1 MDEIATAS
9 AGAPDNIALR
19 RATETIKKLRA
30 QLDQRSEV
38 GPIAIIGVGLR
49 LAGGISDL
57 DGYWAALLKGRDLIG
72 DMPMHRRWPFEDE
85 WAQLP
90 TRGSFIYDALDF
102 DPDFFGISPRA
113 AQAIDPQHR
122 MLLEVAWEALQ
133 HTGTDPDRLR
143 GQAVGTFIGISG
155 RQDYADWAGQHG
167 DAHWALGNGHSFAA
181 GRIAYTFGFTG
192 PAVAFD
198 TACSS
203 ALVAIAHAVQSL
215 RRGETEIA
223 VAGGVNLILAP
234 GSTRTI
240 SRTGSLAP
248 DGLCKA
254 FDARANGFVRGE
266 GCALIVLK
274 RLTDARRDND
284 PVLGVIHGVALN
296 QDGRS
301 SGFTAPNADA
311 QRRLIE
317 AALADA
323 TCSPADLG
331 FIEAHG
337 TGTALGDPIEMSAIV
352 AALAARNGGRP
363 LHVGSLKTNFGHLE
377 AASGAAGFIKA
388 LMCVRERVI
397 PPLLHFDT
405 LNPRIDLNGTDIR
418 VGNQAEPWIA
428 TQSGPL
434 AGVSSFGI
442 IGTNAHVIVGPA
454 DSAETIRGDRPSV
467 ETGQPQW
474 NRVPCVPGFLGAA
487 PPAYA
492 TVR

>member
-1 MDEIATAS
+1 MDEIDTATAS
-9 AGAPDNIALR
+9 EPDNLALR
-19 RATETIKKLRA
+19 RATETIKRLRA
-30 QLDQRSEV
+30 QLDRRSQA
-38 GPIAIIGVGLR
+38 GPIAVVGVGLR

-57 DGYWAALLKGRDLIG
+57 DGFWAALREGRDLIG
-72 DMPMHRRWPFEDE
+72 EMPMHRRWPFEDE
-85 WAQLP
+85 WEQLP
-90 TRGSFIYDALDF
+90 IRGSFIDDALDF

-122 MLLEVAWEALQ
+122 MLLEVAWEALC
-133 HTGTDPDRLR
+133 HSGTDPDRLR
-143 GQAVGTFIGISG
+143 GAAVGTFIGISG
-155 RQDYADWAGQHG
+155 RQDYADWARQYA

-203 ALVAIAHAVQSL
+203 SLVAITHAVQSL

-234 GSTRTI
+234 GSTRVI
-240 SRTGSLAP
+240 NRTGSLAP

-266 GCALIVLK
+266 GCGLIVLK
-274 RLTDARRDND
+274 RLADAERDND
-284 PVLGVIHGVALN
+284 RVLGVIHGSALN

-301 SGFTAPNADA
+301 SGFTAPNGDA

-317 AALADA
+317 AAMADA
-323 TCSPADLG
+323 ACRPADLG
-331 FIEAHG
+331 LIEAHG

-352 AALAARNGGRP
+352 AALAARNGGRT

-377 AASGAAGFIKA
+377 AASGALGLVKA
-388 LMCVRERVI
+388 LLCVRDRVI

-405 LNPRIDLNGTDIR
+405 LNPRVDLNGTDIR
-418 VGNQAEPWIA
+418 LSSQVTPWS
-428 TQSGPL
+428 TTESGPL

-454 DSAETIRGDRPSV
+454 TSTEGMRDDRTPLETARPR
-467 ETGQPQW
+467 W
-474 NRVPCVPGFLGAA
+474 NRVPCVPGFLGD
-487 PPAYA
+487 PPPSYA